1 MMMNRELIQAK
12 LDLIAA
18 RAVLLA
24 QEYKENRLWGGE
36 LHLGLGEVASQANT
50 LLGQTRDDP

>member
-1 MMMNRELIQAK
+1 MNRELIQAK